1 MRRTPIVLTATVA
14 GVAGVLAFH
23 TSPTHLGTLPA
34 ASAPTDNPTTSNG
47 TTGTGGS
54 QNTTT
59 GKGTKA
65 SSHKARPSASAT
77 ATGTG
82 TRTGTGTGTK
92 TVNGPSVNYS
102 FGVLS
107 VSVTVNLSTRKIV
120 KVGIASLEDD
130 GSFRSEMIDQQAIPI
145 LEQEALQA
153 QTANIQS
160 VSGASFT
167 SSGFQQSLQGAL
179 HTLGL
184 A

>member
-1 MRRTPIVLTATVA
+1 M
-14 GVAGVLAFH
+14 
-23 TSPTHLGTLPA
+23 A
-34 ASAPTDNPTTSNG
+34 ATDNPTTSNG

-54 QNTTT
+54 HNTTT

-65 SSHKARPSASAT
+65 TGHKATPSASAT
-77 ATGTG
+77 G
-82 TRTGTGTGTK
+82 TGTGTGTK

-107 VSVTVNLSTRKIV
+107 VAVTVNLSTRKIV

>member
-34 ASAPTDNPTTSNG
+34 ASAPTDNPTVSNG

-65 SSHKARPSASAT
+65 TSHKARPSASAS
-77 ATGTG
+77 ATG
-82 TRTGTGTGTK
+82 TGTGTGTK

-107 VSVTVNLSTRKIV
+107 VAVTVNLSTRKIV

>member
-54 QNTTT
+54 HNTTT

-65 SSHKARPSASAT
+65 TGHKATPSASAT
-77 ATGTG
+77 G
-82 TRTGTGTGTK
+82 TGTGTGTK

-107 VSVTVNLSTRKIV
+107 VAVTVNLS
-120 KVGIASLEDD
+120 
-130 GSFRSEMIDQQAIPI
+130 
-145 LEQEALQA
+145 
-153 QTANIQS
+153 
-160 VSGASFT
+160 
-167 SSGFQQSLQGAL
+167 
-179 HTLGL
+179 
-184 A
+184 

>member
-23 TSPTHLGTLPA
+23 TSPSHLGTLPA
-34 ASAPTDNPTTSNG
+34 ASAPTDNPTAGNG
-47 TTGTGGS
+47 TTGTGTGGNN
-54 QNTTT
+54 NTTT

-65 SSHKARPSASAT
+65 TSHKATPSAGTSSAS
-77 ATGTG
+77 TGS
-82 TRTGTGTGTK
+82 GTK

-107 VSVTVNLSTRKIV
+107 VSVTVNLSTHKIV

-179 HTLGL
+179 TTLGL

>member
-77 ATGTG
+77 A
-82 TRTGTGTGTK
+82 TGTGTGTK

>member
-23 TSPTHLGTLPA
+23 TSPSHLGTLPS
-34 ASAPTDNPTTSNG
+34 ASAPTDNPTTGNG
-47 TTGTGGS
+47 TTGTGGNN
-54 QNTTT
+54 NTTT

-65 SSHKARPSASAT
+65 TRHKATPSASASSTGT
-77 ATGTG
+77 ATGS
-82 TRTGTGTGTK
+82 GTK
-92 TVNGPSVNYS
+92 TVDGPSVNYS

-107 VSVTVNLSTRKIV
+107 VSVTVNLSTHKIV

>member
-65 SSHKARPSASAT
+65 AGHKATPSASAT
-77 ATGTG
+77 A
-82 TRTGTGTGTK
+82 TGTGTGTK

>member
-54 QNTTT
+54 HNTTT

-65 SSHKARPSASAT
+65 TGHKATPSASAT
-77 ATGTG
+77 STGTG
-82 TRTGTGTGTK
+82 TGTGTGTK

-107 VSVTVNLSTRKIV
+107 VAVTVNLSTRKIV

>member
-54 QNTTT
+54 HNTTT

-65 SSHKARPSASAT
+65 TGHKATPSASAS
-77 ATGTG
+77 A
-82 TRTGTGTGTK
+82 TGTGTGTK

-107 VSVTVNLSTRKIV
+107 VAVTVNLSTRKIV